1 MLTGGQREISH
12 LAYRSRGMRDSDRF
26 IVKKWSSICERCFQR
41 AFRRVLVKGG
51 SGGVYVSQDVTIRLH
66 VGADDDEWAIVGFHE
81 SVTLR
86 V

>member
-1 MLTGGQREISH
+1 M
-12 LAYRSRGMRDSDRF
+12 
-26 IVKKWSSICERCFQR
+26 
-41 AFRRVLVKGG
+41 KGG